1 MENVVCH
8 SKSNTKYRTVDG
20 YVQKNS
26 KEIKLSSKKVK
37 GKYLLHQR
45 KEFVESQCSR
55 DQGGFL

>member
-8 SKSNTKYRTVDG
+8 SKSNTKYRTVDC

-37 GKYLLHQR
+37 GQYLHQR
-45 KEFVESQCSR
+45 KEFVESQGSR